1 MFIILLI
8 LVSLTPFL
16 FFYISVNDTKIYI
29 DSIYV
34 LYINVDV
41 IYYVFGTILYNL
53 YKHKKPKPLQ
63 PPLGNA
69 AREIA

>member
-8 LVSLTPFL
+8 LVPMVPF
-16 FFYISVNDTKIYI
+16 
-29 DSIYV
+29 YV
-34 LYINVDV
+34 LAIILIYLNDDV
-41 IYYVFGTILYNL
+41 IYCVFGTILYNL